1 MVSFSI
7 CNDVATPETV
17 VDQTWLATAG
27 NVNITI
33 EPVEN
38 APPFGVLGHAT
49 LELTGVEVT
58 YDGVTETLD
67 DVVFEDIAVGWL
79 PG

>member
-58 YDGVTETLD
+58 YDGITETLD